1 MGLFGKKD
9 REMSGFVLDIILLLA
24 GVIHGMFVSGG
35 PLLIVY
41 AVKRLPEKNQF
52 RATVSMIWVA
62 LDIFLI
68 VKQAMAGLMTGFT
81 LSVTLWSVPALI
93 AGVFIGNRLAA
104 KMTQEFFLKLLY
116 ILLVISGVSLLI

>member
-1 MGLFGKKD
+1 
-9 REMSGFVLDIILLLA
+9 MSGFVLDIILLLA